1 MFVSGHITLFTKII
15 ISYFLIDMS
24 LFPLAPAEFDEM
36 NAIHEKKPPKNKT
49 LRKQQSKPQSKSPAV
64 ALLIDK
70 IHNNTVNP
78 SNPTNDDDGD
88 MADFTPPPPP
98 KSASSERLSDPG
110 GDEPST
116 YPIDDADTSADNFVS
131 LDTFENIQSG
141 QVTDYYRNNV
151 PYFTSMSET
160 PIANPTELMRKMDKI
175 LHLLEEQQDHKTG
188 HVTEEL
194 ILYSFVGV
202 FVIFIVDSFARAGK
216 YVR

>member
-1 MFVSGHITLFTKII
+1 MTLIPF
-15 ISYFLIDMS
+15 
-24 LFPLAPAEFDEM
+24 APADFIVNVLKED
-36 NAIHEKKPPKNKT
+36 EKKSSKNKT
-49 LRKQQSKPQSKSPAV
+49 LRKQQSKPQSKPDV
-64 ALLIDK
+64 ALLVDK
-70 IHNNTVNP
+70 IHRNTVES
-78 SNPTNDDDGD
+78 SNDNEGD
-88 MADFTPPPPP
+88 MDDFSPPPPP
-98 KSASSERLSDPG
+98 VSASSERINDYS

-116 YPIDDADTSADNFVS
+116 KTVDIVDTSTDNSVS
-131 LDTFENIQSG
+131 PEAFGDIQST
-141 QVTDYYRNNV
+141 QVSDYYRNNV

-160 PIANPTELMRKMDKI
+160 PITNPTELMRKMDKI